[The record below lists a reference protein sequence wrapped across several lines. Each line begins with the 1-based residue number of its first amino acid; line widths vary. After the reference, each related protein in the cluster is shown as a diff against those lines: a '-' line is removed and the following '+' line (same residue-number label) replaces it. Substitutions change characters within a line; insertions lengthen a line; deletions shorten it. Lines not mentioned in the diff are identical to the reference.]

1 MSVATPGRLAWA
13 LLSVTILLGDQLT
26 KAQVRRHLP
35 LHDSV
40 SVLPGF
46 VQLTHVTNRGALF
59 GMLHD
64 LADPWR
70 TLIFTLVPLLA
81 IVLILGFQSRTPPAA
96 RLAHAGLALI
106 LGGAIGNLADR
117 LRFGHVTDFV
127 DVYVGTH
134 HWPAFNVADSSI
146 CVGVALLVLDLL
158 RHGGR
163 PSEAGGAAGTSHVPR
178 PL

>member
-1 MSVATPGRLAWA
+1 LNGAASGRIAWS
-13 LLSVTILLGDQLT
+13 LLSLLVLALDQGT
-26 KAQVRRHLP
+26 KAQVRHLLP

-40 SVLPGF
+40 AVLPGF

-64 LADPWR
+64 LPDPWR
-70 TLIFTLVPLLA
+70 SALFTLVPLLA
-81 IVLILGFQSRTPPAA
+81 IVLIVGFQARTPTGA

-106 LGGAIGNLADR
+106 LGGAAGNLADR
-117 LRFGHVTDFV
+117 LRFGQVTDFV
-127 DVYVGTH
+127 DVFVGAH

-158 RHGGR
+158 RHSGR
-163 PSEAGGAAGTSHVPR
+163 SSEAGDTAGTSHVPR